1 MNSLCRP
8 LACQRAR
15 RGVIASPSAVTTT
28 LQATIMYESVAYM
41 PKSCSPLK
49 YEIAYSG
56 IFVFSDINASTT
68 PRGELTSS
76 KPHNRLLLKS
86 GLSDVCTLALRASYP
101 MVIANHPIIMTN
113 NARMR
118 L

>member
-1 MNSLCRP
+1 
-8 LACQRAR
+8 
-15 RGVIASPSAVTTT
+15 
-28 LQATIMYESVAYM
+28 MYESVAYM

-68 PRGELTSS
+68 PSGELTSS
-76 KPHNRLLLKS
+76 KPHKRFLLKS

-118 L
+118 LCVGINTRAKTSMENNPLAALEKEI